1 MEHIRAWLKEQW
13 GIKRFRILLFV
24 MLLFTIILAAEFCL
38 FQYGGFKIVRYFILF
53 WSLTVIAW
61 TDCRSRRI
69 PNAMVLF
76 LLTARTVLL
85 VMECLAY
92 REYWKSVL
100 LSSAGGLF
108 LGGGMFLV
116 CYLLARGGIGAGDVK
131 LSAMLGYYLGS
142 GAVFTAIFL
151 TVLTAALF
159 SIAVLLLKKAN
170 LKQEIPFAPFI
181 LTGTLI
187 TMMLGV

>member
-1 MEHIRAWLKEQW
+1 
-13 GIKRFRILLFV
+13 
-24 MLLFTIILAAEFCL
+24 
-38 FQYGGFKIVRYFILF
+38 
-53 WSLTVIAW
+53 
-61 TDCRSRRI
+61 
-69 PNAMVLF
+69 
-76 LLTARTVLL
+76 
-85 VMECLAY
+85 
-92 REYWKSVL
+92 
-100 LSSAGGLF
+100 
-108 LGGGMFLV
+108 
-116 CYLLARGGIGAGDVK
+116 VK

-159 SIAVLLLKKAN
+159 SIAALLLKKAN